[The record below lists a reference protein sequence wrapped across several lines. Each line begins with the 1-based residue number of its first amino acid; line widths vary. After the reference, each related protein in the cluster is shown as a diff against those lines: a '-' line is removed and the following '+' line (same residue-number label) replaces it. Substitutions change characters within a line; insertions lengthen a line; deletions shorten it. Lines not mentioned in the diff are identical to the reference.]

1 MAIVTGGAQ
10 GIGRAVCEVLSKGG
24 ARIVIWDND
33 KTLGQQTALEV
44 GNKSLAYAVDI
55 ADWESV
61 KGRAR
66 CKHLK
71 RQDGLIFW

>member
-1 MAIVTGGAQ
+1 MIDFSGQVAIVTGGAQ

-55 ADWESV
+55 ADW
-61 KGRAR
+61 
-66 CKHLK
+66 
-71 RQDGLIFW
+71 